1 MNYLY
6 KHKHKK
12 PHPTTIQLKRWSNLF
27 LQKIKLFDTL
37 VEIDLKILWCD
48 MRIAKYTIEEYLA
61 KAVDFHD
68 EWWDKVDFKLE
79 DYTHDTRVYCE
90 KELTHW
96 KRYFRSLH
104 NGLD

>member
-12 PHPTTIQLKRWSNLF
+12 PHPTTVQLKKWSDLIF
-27 LQKIKLFDTL
+27 QKIKLFDTL

-61 KAVDFHD
+61 KAIDFHD
-68 EWWDKVDFKLE
+68 EWWDKIDFKLE
-79 DYTHDTRVYCE
+79 DYTHNAKVYCA
-90 KELTHW
+90 KELVLW

-104 NGLD
+104 EGLD